1 MTKYDIILPSK
12 GDMVMDDYE
21 FKEEVMRKAD
31 KQVVEQVLMY
41 FKHFAIRYNL
51 PYKEL
56 SKLQD
61 TFIYNYVEL
70 SKYQKEEVSLI
81 LKQKKY
87 KQQALLNECI
97 YEALSS
103 NPLINIED
111 VPLINKV
118 TNENNKITLETRLGI
133 VKLGKASEYFKDT
146 KSAYIFN
153 KKLACE
159 CFDRILEFV
168 KENEEYD
175 AIVSYIPNIF
185 VGGHYHA
192 YAKCNDTIVDSASN
206 TIYFD
211 NTGTLIERGDII
223 FTDKYSNIGG
233 KIGEEPPYL
242 LKKALK

>member
-1 MTKYDIILPSK
+1 M
-12 GDMVMDDYE
+12 GDYE
-21 FKEEVMRKAD
+21 FKEEVMRKAN

-41 FKHFAIRYNL
+41 FKHLANHYKL

-56 SKLQD
+56 SSFAE

-70 SKYQKEEVSLI
+70 SKYQKDDIRLV

-87 KQQALLNECI
+87 NQQALLNECI

-118 TNENNKITLETRLGI
+118 TNDKDKMILETTVGTIRI
-133 VKLGKASEYFKDT
+133 GKASEYFKDT
-146 KSAYIFN
+146 KSSYIFN
-153 KKLACE
+153 KQLSGE
-159 CFDRILEFV
+159 CFDRTLEFV
-168 KENEEYD
+168 RENEEYD
-175 AIVSYIPNIF
+175 AVVSYVPNIF

-192 YAKCNDTIVDSASN
+192 YAKCDDTIVDSASN
-206 TIYFD
+206 AIYFD
-211 NTGTLIERGDII
+211 NTGNLIEQGDII

-233 KIGEEPPYL
+233 EIGEEPPYL

>member
-1 MTKYDIILPSK
+1 M
-12 GDMVMDDYE
+12 GDYE
-21 FKEEVMRKAD
+21 FKEEVMREAD
-31 KQVVEQVLMY
+31 KQVLEQVLMY
-41 FKHFAIRYNL
+41 FKHLAIRYNL

-56 SKLQD
+56 TKLQD

-70 SKYQKEEVSLI
+70 SKYQKDEVSLL
-81 LKQKKY
+81 LKQKNCN
-87 KQQALLNECI
+87 QQALLDECI

-111 VPLINKV
+111 VPLINKA
-118 TNENNKITLETRLGI
+118 TNDKDKMILETTFGTIR
-133 VKLGKASEYFKDT
+133 LGKASEYFKDT
-146 KSAYIFN
+146 KSSYIFN
-153 KKLACE
+153 KKLTGE
-159 CFDRILEFV
+159 CFDRTLEFV

-175 AIVSYIPNIF
+175 AIVSYVPNIF

-206 TIYFD
+206 AIYFD
-211 NTGTLIERGDII
+211 NTGNLIEQGDII

-233 KIGEEPPYL
+233 SIGEEIPHL

>member
-1 MTKYDIILPSK
+1 M
-12 GDMVMDDYE
+12 GDYE

-31 KQVVEQVLMY
+31 KQVLEQVLMY
-41 FKHFAIRYNL
+41 FKHLAIRYNL

-56 SKLQD
+56 TKLQD

-70 SKYQKEEVSLI
+70 SKYQKDEVLLL
-81 LKQKKY
+81 LKQKNCN
-87 KQQALLNECI
+87 QQALLDECI

-103 NPLINIED
+103 NPLINIKD
-111 VPLINKV
+111 VPLINKA
-118 TNENNKITLETRLGI
+118 TNDKDKMILETTFGTIR
-133 VKLGKASEYFKDT
+133 LGKASEYFKDT
-146 KSAYIFN
+146 KSSYIFN
-153 KKLACE
+153 KKLTGE
-159 CFDRILEFV
+159 CFDRTLEFV

-175 AIVSYIPNIF
+175 AIVSYVPNIF

-206 TIYFD
+206 AIYFD
-211 NTGTLIERGDII
+211 NTGNLIEQGDII

-233 KIGEEPPYL
+233 NIGEDTPYL